1 MTARFAIAIHD
12 VAPSWLPEAQE
23 WRSLIAERTTA
34 PVALLVVPRFRLID
48 TWDGEN
54 LEWLQQQVAA
64 GDEPVLHG
72 YTHTTPDHDDER
84 EFRGISALEARGRV
98 LAGLAALRTVGV
110 YPRGFIAPCY
120 NGACDRWFESERS
133 GIAWWATRLDLRT
146 RSRVMTAP
154 AIGLGASTLTRRRM
168 TPAAAQWGLRL
179 AQRHHRYRIDLHPA
193 DLRHDRLR
201 ATGLELID
209 RALDAGDELSTHEM
223 LLDPACADAEA
234 SSVVAGAVPR

>member
-1 MTARFAIAIHD
+1 MTAQFAIAIHD
-12 VAPSWLPEAQE
+12 VAPSWLPESQE
-23 WRSLIAERTTA
+23 WRSLIAERTSA
-34 PVALLVVPRFRLID
+34 PVTLLVVPRFRLVD

-54 LEWLQQQVAA
+54 LAWLQHQVAA

-72 YTHTTPDHDDER
+72 YTHTTPDPDDER
-84 EFRGISALEARGRV
+84 EFRGVSALEARGRV

-154 AIGLGASTLTRRRM
+154 AIGLGASTMTRRRM

-193 DLRHDRLR
+193 DLRHARLR
-201 ATGLELID
+201 SAGIDLVERALESGDQLVSHEALID
-209 RALDAGDELSTHEM
+209 AVVDT
-223 LLDPACADAEA
+223 AEA
-234 SSVVAGAVPR
+234 SPAVAV